1 MKTNVVSTETPILNP
16 QILASPAHGKKE
28 TQVSSSVKK
37 AAPKI
42 KRRLYIL

>member
-1 MKTNVVSTETPILNP
+1 MKTIVVSTETPIVNP
-16 QILASPAHGKKE
+16 QLIASPAHGKME
-28 TQVSSSVKK
+28 NQVCVSVKK

>member
-1 MKTNVVSTETPILNP
+1 MKTNVVSTETPIVNP
-16 QILASPAHGKKE
+16 QLIASPAHGKE
-28 TQVSSSVKK
+28 NQVSSSVKK

>member
-1 MKTNVVSTETPILNP
+1 MKTNVISTETPILNP
-16 QILASPAHGKKE
+16 QILASPAHEKNE
-28 TQVSSSVKK
+28 NQVSSSVKK